1 MKIGS
6 AIIIRTEK
14 ECFQNLE
21 KFENLIMDKL
31 ITPLVIHCDETKMK
45 IEKLDIGHL
54 TSNDKYNGIFFIQKE
69 NFK

>member
-1 MKIGS
+1 
-6 AIIIRTEK
+6 
-14 ECFQNLE
+14 
-21 KFENLIMDKL
+21 MDKL

-69 NFK
+69 KFKGIAVHDKRKSYNSYECANSLAMFTF

>member
-1 MKIGS
+1 
-6 AIIIRTEK
+6 
-14 ECFQNLE
+14 
-21 KFENLIMDKL
+21 MDKL